1 MSESTILNVFS
12 NLNDSCDSIKELC
25 VTSVLFSP
33 SNAMHLSELV
43 LVVQQKPAFLAV
55 TLPDSVTLGMALLGS
70 SLRGSA

>member
-1 MSESTILNVFS
+1 
-12 NLNDSCDSIKELC
+12 
-25 VTSVLFSP
+25 
-33 SNAMHLSELV
+33 MHLSELV